1 MISKNDKVRL
11 PIKKI
16 TELKLLKFCQTG
28 IEILHKLIKTML
40 KFNASFLHCPIGK
53 LRKSQGQYHEQRKVK
68 MLELIIT
75 HLQEFQLCH
84 R

>member
-1 MISKNDKVRL
+1 MISKNDKVRF

-16 TELKLLKFCQTG
+16 TALKLLKFCQC
-28 IEILHKLIKTML
+28 EIASFTQVNKTVV
-40 KFNASFLHCPIGK
+40 KFNATFLHCPIGK